1 MEVEFRSK
9 PEWVQFKST
18 KLLQQSELG
27 RLKAQ
32 IKKIDPRWIKRK
44 KEERKFISLLQTLFD
59 ELEVKINEIVG
70 LENFKKGYEDL
81 YNIRELDYFNYE
93 WDTVEK
99 LYYRLNGLIE
109 GLGYTRVEEGVISE
123 DVMAY

>member
-59 ELEVKINEIVG
+59 ELEVKINDIVG
-70 LENFKKGYEDL
+70 LENFKKGYSDL
-81 YNIRELDYFNYE
+81 YKIRELDYFNYE

-99 LYYRLNGLIE
+99 LYYRLNALIE

>member
-59 ELEVKINEIVG
+59 ELEVKINDIVG
-70 LENFKKGYEDL
+70 LENFKKGYSDL
-81 YNIRELDYFNYE
+81 YKIRELDYFNYE

>member
-1 MEVEFRSK
+1 MRVEESQNLV
-9 PEWVQFKST
+9 WKSET
-18 KLLQQSELG
+18 PTE
-27 RLKAQ
+27 
-32 IKKIDPRWIKRK
+32 KRK

-59 ELEVKINEIVG
+59 ELEVKINDIVG
-70 LENFKKGYEDL
+70 LENFKKGYSDL
-81 YNIRELDYFNYE
+81 YKIRELDYFNYE

-99 LYYRLNGLIE
+99 LYYRLNALIE

>member
-32 IKKIDPRWIKRK
+32 IKKIDPRWVKRK

-70 LENFKKGYEDL
+70 LQNFKKGYEDL
-81 YNIRELDYFNYE
+81 YNIRELDYFNYK